1 VHKRLQGV
9 FLEYGECLIDHLWCP
24 FSVYFSTLKHLCH
37 LCVCLTFGSERRSI
51 LWIQWWCHGDVGD
64 FSALQQDCVLVA
76 LQTNKEVF
84 HSVFSNAV
92 EMPEVGQPV
101 SSQKMA
107 WS

>member
-1 VHKRLQGV
+1 
-9 FLEYGECLIDHLWCP
+9 
-24 FSVYFSTLKHLCH
+24 
-37 LCVCLTFGSERRSI
+37 
-51 LWIQWWCHGDVGD
+51 
-64 FSALQQDCVLVA
+64 LQQDCVLVA
-76 LQTNKEVF
+76 LQTEEVF